1 MQNTFKRQTAYR
13 INIKQILNAEYIK
26 KPGWD
31 PNVIKD
37 DFGREISRVNIVGVV
52 LSKSEDLNYKS
63 ITIDD
68 GSGIISV
75 RSFGDEN
82 LFSNIEIGDVVCVI
96 GRPREYSNQKYVVA
110 EIVKRVRSKKFLE
123 LRKLEIE
130 LEQKMLSK
138 KKEKEP
144 VKADIIYNLIKE
156 LDEGEGVSIQE
167 IMKKTSGI
175 DDVEKI
181 VKKMLENGDIY
192 EIRKGRFKTL

>member
-156 LDEGEGVSIQE
+156 LDEGDGVSIQE
-167 IMKKTSGI
+167 IMKKTLGI

>member
-156 LDEGEGVSIQE
+156 LDEGDGVSIQE